1 MSPWSRFV
9 LLVFVTSLSLSLSSK
24 LFLHLPHTVNDQ
36 GRAKWD
42 PRTETL
48 SIELP
53 IVRRHDED

>member
-1 MSPWSRFV
+1 VVLFV
-9 LLVFVTSLSLSLSSK
+9 LLLLLRRLTSK
-24 LFLHLPHTVNDQ
+24 LFLHLPHTVNDQQ